1 MKRVTAILLAI
12 VALCYA
18 SSALDVM
25 SPKEF
30 TRDFAD
36 ALGKAKPELKVVS
49 VGDLELKVTF
59 ADGHSSTSF
68 LDNAYDMY
76 KQDPKTK
83 AAVIQRFIA
92 SAVETTDGVPKKVD
106 RARIVP
112 VIKDRPW
119 LEETRKGL
127 ASRGTKEAEIPKYVF
142 EDFSPDLII
151 VYAEDSPKNMR
162 YLCPKNLEEAKI
174 SRTGL
179 RSLAIENLKRLL
191 PNIECRG
198 GKGLYMITAGGD
210 YDASV
215 LLFDSIWSGKQ
226 MEVKGDFVVAV
237 PTRDLLLVTGSEDL
251 DGIEKVKSMVE
262 QAWTAGSYKLTQ
274 KLFVYRN
281 GKFNEFTAK

>member
-1 MKRVTAILLAI
+1 MKRVMAILLAM
-12 VALCYA
+12 VAVCYA
-18 SSALDVM
+18 SSPSGVM
-25 SPKEF
+25 SPSEF
-30 TRDFAD
+30 TRDFTD
-36 ALGKAKPELKVVS
+36 ALRKEKPELKVVI
-49 VGDLELKVTF
+49 VRDLELKVTF
-59 ADGHSSTSF
+59 ADGHGSTSF
-68 LDNAYDMY
+68 LDNAYDIY

-83 AAVIQRFIA
+83 VNVIQRFIA
-92 SAVETTDGVPKKVD
+92 STLETTDGVPKIVD

-119 LEETRKGL
+119 LEETRQGL
-127 ASRGTKEAEIPKYVF
+127 LSRGAREADISEYVF

-151 VYAEDSPKNMR
+151 VYAEDSPKNVR
-162 YLCPKNLEEAKI
+162 YLRPKDLEGAKI
-174 SRTGL
+174 SRTGF

-215 LLFDSIWSGKQ
+215 LLFDSIWSSRQ

-237 PTRDLLLVTGSEDL
+237 PTRDLLLVTGSQDA